1 MSNRTVVKNAFFLY
15 ALTISNY
22 CLSLLLLPYLS
33 RVLSVEAFGVIG
45 FATSLCLIFQMIVE
59 YGFQISTTA
68 TVSLNRDDKR
78 QVSKIISNMTCAK
91 LVLAVL
97 SIVLFVLCSFAMES
111 IREHVIIVS
120 LFFVDAIIKA
130 LLPDAYFRGIERMK
144 DITIRAV
151 GAKSG
156 ILIIVV
162 LFVKSDASLILYPS
176 AMIICDLIALMWAFW
191 LLWRDGLRIAK
202 ISVREVLFAI
212 KQSFWYFISRI
223 SVSVNSSLGS
233 LFLGTQFSPNS
244 IQMGL
249 YSGATRISTAGEQ
262 MIPPVGDALYPSI
275 VKSKDFRLFSRILA
289 FGGVVWG
296 IICLFVSIFST
307 PLCIIILG
315 SQYADAGQL
324 LRILMVGVFVG
335 FFSYMFGYPAL
346 SPIGKATWANLAIMI
361 SAVINLTICSVL
373 WFANAISPLSVAI
386 VFSTSNIWTFL
397 VRFSAFMFFRPKH

>member
-1 MSNRTVVKNAFFLY
+1 MSNCTVVKNAFFLY

-45 FATSLCLIFQMIVE
+45 FATSLCLIFQMIIE

-275 VKSKDFRLFSRILA
+275 MKSKDFRLFSRILA
-289 FGGVVWG
+289 FGGVAWG